1 MRIFTAAFIL
11 NEIVIN
17 NVCLYQ
23 CKKNVWNIRK
33 FITQMF
39 DVVRAYILRATQKC
53 FFNLVNKF
61 ARRDVE
67 NFRHPKFER
76 AKIRW
81 HYVTTIFNITSI
93 TTRKRHCDEKKVYR
107 DIGYSSHSKHD
118 RSVWMFDMANF
129 HVRQNVASV
138 FAVGIDPTGG

>member
-1 MRIFTAAFIL
+1 MFAY
-11 NEIVIN
+11 IN
-17 NVCLYQ
+17 A
-23 CKKNVWNIRK
+23 KKNVWNIRK

-93 TTRKRHCDEKKVYR
+93 TTRKRHCDEKKSISR
-107 DIGYSSHSKHD
+107 HWIFITFKT
-118 RSVWMFDMANF
+118 RSVRM
-129 HVRQNVASV
+129 NVWHGEFSRSPKRRISV
-138 FAVGIDPTGG
+138 CSRHDWRLKMSLYFGL